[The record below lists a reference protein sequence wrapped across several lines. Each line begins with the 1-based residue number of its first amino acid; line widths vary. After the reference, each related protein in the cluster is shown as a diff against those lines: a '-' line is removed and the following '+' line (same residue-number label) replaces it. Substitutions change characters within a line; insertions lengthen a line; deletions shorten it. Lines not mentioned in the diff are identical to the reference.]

1 MTISTLNDLLNI
13 LIHYPNV
20 LKYYILNENESDVLY
35 QEYEIIDF
43 VQKEG
48 ERELKYVSI
57 DYNEE
62 GLIVDIELY

>member
-1 MTISTLNDLLNI
+1 MTVSTLNDLLNI

-20 LKYYILNENESDVLY
+20 LKYYILNENESDILY

-48 ERELKYVSI
+48 ERKLKYVSI

-62 GLIVDIELY
+62 GLVVDIELY

>member
-1 MTISTLNDLLNI
+1 MTISTLNDLLNV

-62 GLIVDIELY
+62 GLVVDIELY

>member
-1 MTISTLNDLLNI
+1 MTVSTLNDLLNI

-35 QEYEIIDF
+35 QEYEIIEF

-48 ERELKYVSI
+48 ERDLKYVSI

-62 GLIVDIELY
+62 GLVVDVELY

>member
-48 ERELKYVSI
+48 ERDLKYVSI

-62 GLIVDIELY
+62 GLVVDVELY

>member
-62 GLIVDIELY
+62 GLVVDIELY